1 MTGKVLSA
9 DLRRKMEARQR
20 ELFQEYVDSVISGSR
35 IVGLAEMQKIERH
48 MADLDRAAHGWDW
61 VFSWKAAHKV
71 LCWMQANLRF
81 PSGSVAGTALKLQP
95 WQVFDIATLFGW
107 VSAKNTRIRRFTTAY
122 WQVARKNGK
131 STTGGGVA
139 DYLAFGDDYPGARV
153 YIAASSLEQVQESF
167 SAAANMLKM
176 GFFESKVVVS
186 DTKNNKQIDMNGAFV
201 RGISAN
207 PKDGKLPHG
216 LLLDEYHEH
225 PDKALY
231 NSIDSGRVADPTAL
245 MLIITTAGV
254 EIGGVCH
261 QEYEKCKQIL
271 RGIEQS
277 DRYWISIYEPDEG
290 DKDDDPV
297 TWEKANPN
305 YGIPGAV
312 DPDTL
317 KDRYDK
323 CKLSEADLID
333 FRIKNLNRWV
343 MGSTRWANMEAW
355 IDRCCTSFDLDSL
368 QGRVAF
374 GGLDL
379 SSTSDFTSFVLTF
392 PPIEPGEQWK
402 QVYRA
407 FIPEARITVLT
418 RQTRQPLREWIKQG
432 YIIPTPGQVV
442 DYTKVGE
449 YIHNQMTLYDIPE
462 MACDSWKIDLM
473 EARLGEWF
481 SDLASKYSQG
491 IKNFSL
497 PTDMFQ
503 EAYLT
508 GSITGGGDPVMAWMM
523 DSAEAFVDTNGNVKL
538 KKPNH
543 LRSRKRIDHVIA
555 GIMSYDLAKRQWGE
569 VVDTVENSLLFF

>member
-1 MTGKVLSA
+1 VTGKRLSA
-9 DLRRKMEARQR
+9 ELRRKMEARQK
-20 ELFQEYVDSVISGSR
+20 EQFQQYLDSIVHAQR
-35 IVGLAEMQKIERH
+35 IAGLTEIQKVERH
-48 MADLDRAAHGWDW
+48 LSDIEKSEHGWEW
-61 VFSWKAAHKV
+61 TFSWKAAHDA

-81 PSGSVAGTALKLQP
+81 PSGLVAGAALKLQP
-95 WQVFDIATLFGW
+95 WQVFDLATLFGW
-107 VSAKNTRIRRFTTAY
+107 VSVKDPSVRRFTTGY

-131 STTGGGVA
+131 STIGGGVA
-139 DYLAFGDDYPGARV
+139 DYLAFGDGYPAARV
-153 YIAASSLEQVQESF
+153 YIAASSLDQVQESF
-167 SAAANMLKM
+167 SAAANMM
-176 GFFESKVVVS
+176 RYGFFADNVVVS
-186 DTKNNKQIDMNGAFV
+186 DTKNNKQIDMDKSFV
-201 RGISAN
+201 KGISAN

-225 PDKALY
+225 KDKALY

-271 RGIEQS
+271 LGIEQS

-290 DKDDDPV
+290 DKDDDVV

-305 YGIPGAV
+305 FGVPGAV

-323 CKLSEADLID
+323 CKLTETDLIN

-355 IDRCCTSFDLDSL
+355 LDRCSTPFDIDALT
-368 QGRVAF
+368 GRVAY

-379 SSTSDFTSFVLTF
+379 SSTSDFTSFTITF
-392 PPIEPGEQWK
+392 PPLVAGEQWK

-407 FIPEARITVLT
+407 FIPEGRVTLLT
-418 RQTRQPLREWIKQG
+418 RQTRKPLPDWIKKG
-432 YIIPTPGQVV
+432 YIIPTAGQVV
-442 DYTKVGE
+442 DYAMVGA
-449 YIHNQMTLYDIPE
+449 YILEAMGRYDIPAI
-462 MACDSWKIDLM
+462 ACDSWKLDLM
-473 EARLGEWF
+473 EARLGDWF
-481 SDLASKYSQG
+481 SDMALKYSQG
-491 IKNFSL
+491 IKNISL
-497 PTDMFQ
+497 PTDMYQ

-523 DSAEAFVDTNGNVKL
+523 DSAEAMVDSSGNVKL

-543 LRSRKRIDHVIA
+543 LRDRKRIDHVITA
-555 GIMSYDLAKRQWGE
+555 IMSFDLAVRMTKE
-569 VVDTVENSLLFF
+569 EPVDVDDSLYFF